1 MHLNHA
7 MRKERKAMIYTQRIS
22 LAVVAVLVALIAVP
36 GQASAGSLV
45 PFRATFANTNTM
57 APCPPN
63 APAPSFCV
71 ALAGSGHATHMG
83 KIQFSGLTVVN
94 LASNCGPG
102 CFTDSGPN
110 TLTAANG
117 DQITLDNT
125 GKNSATSDPTIRTKT
140 GTYVVTGG
148 TGRFS
153 GASGSGTASVIINTA
168 TSTSV
173 GTLTGVLSTPGS
185 RQ

>member
-7 MRKERKAMIYTQRIS
+7 MPKERKAMIYTRRIS

>member
-1 MHLNHA
+1 
-7 MRKERKAMIYTQRIS
+7 MIYTRRIS

-63 APAPSFCV
+63 APVPSFCV

-83 KIQFSGLTVVN
+83 KIQDSGFVVVN

-102 CFTDSGPN
+102 CVTDFVSH
-110 TLTAANG
+110 TVTAANG
-117 DQITLDNT
+117 DQIMLEST
-125 GKNSATSDPTIRTKT
+125 GKNSATPDPTIRSRT

>member
-1 MHLNHA
+1 
-7 MRKERKAMIYTQRIS
+7 MIYTRRIS
-22 LAVVAVLVALIAVP
+22 LAVVGLLVALIAVP

-45 PFRATFANTNTM
+45 PFRATVSSTNTV

-63 APAPSFCV
+63 APVLSICI

-83 KIQFSGLTVVN
+83 KVQDSGLAIVN

-102 CFTDSGPN
+102 CFTDSSRL

-117 DQITLDNT
+117 DQITLEST
-125 GKNSATSDPTIRTKT
+125 GKNSATPDPTIRSRT
-140 GTYVVTGG
+140 GPYVVTGG

-153 GASGSGTASVIINTA
+153 GASGSGTASTIINGA
-168 TSTSV
+168 THTSV
-173 GTLTGVLSTPGS
+173 ATFTGVLSTPGS
-185 RQ
+185 LQ